1 MSRKYA
7 ILIVEDE
14 PLIAEDIA
22 GCLEDHGFDVAGMAS
37 SGELAL
43 ELLQTVQP
51 DAILLDINLGA
62 GMDGI
67 EVGSIV
73 SEKYRLPFVFLTSH
87 ADKGTLERAKHTH
100 PAGYLLKP
108 FDGSALM
115 AALEVTL
122 YNHLNKRHD
131 QNELSLDLVNNVL
144 PTPLSEREF
153 ELLELIQ
160 QGKTNREIG
169 EALFISVNT
178 VKTHLQN
185 LFEKLDVGNR
195 TQALFRIGELS
206 KSH

>member
-22 GCLEDHGFDVAGMAS
+22 GCLEDYGFEVAGIAN

-43 ELLQTVQP
+43 ELLQASQP

-67 EVGSIV
+67 EVAGIV

-87 ADKGTLERAKHTH
+87 ADKGTLERAKQTH

-122 YNHLNKRHD
+122 YNHLNKRQD
-131 QNELSLDLVNNVL
+131 QNELSLDLVNQVL

-195 TQALFRIGELS
+195 TQALFRLGELS
-206 KSH
+206 RSY